1 MDHKWGT
8 VIPSKSGT
16 SNKREISSA
25 WTEEL
30 VEPLVE
36 DVLEFSVV
44 AGEEE
49 LLEFSV
55 TVVSSVIS
63 SEIAFPWVSNIVLP
77 WAIGSKVLNLLA
89 SAVS

>member
-1 MDHKWGT
+1 M
-8 VIPSKSGT
+8 
-16 SNKREISSA
+16 
-25 WTEEL
+25 
-30 VEPLVE
+30 E

-77 WAIGSKVLNLLA
+77 
-89 SAVS
+89 